1 MNRYLVSDLYEDSS
15 MAIDWT
21 MIPEDFLL
29 EVSKDLYNVSSVT
42 PMGDVVERTV
52 VFIKPV
58 DEFPED
64 VVITE
69 FCNIILGR
77 EQEIFDDDEEV

>member
-21 MIPEDFLL
+21 MIPEDFLS